1 MGGAEEPQPPAGA
14 EELAA
19 QKREQRLRKFRELHL
34 KRVSCPGG
42 HLTLVTWP
50 GPCKFV
56 EEEEGVSVRVT
67 DRQSWMKVLS
77 RFFST
82 WQHIGVT
89 FGNGHAFSKPFFEF
103 VCVWGWSLTHSLF
116 AV

>member
-1 MGGAEEPQPPAGA
+1 MSPGQARA
-14 EELAA
+14 
-19 QKREQRLRKFRELHL
+19 HL
-34 KRVSCPGG
+34 WR
-42 HLTLVTWP
+42 
-50 GPCKFV
+50 
-56 EEEEGVSVRVT
+56 EEEGAPVRVT

-77 RFFST
+77 RWFST

-103 VCVWGWSLTHSLF
+103 GGESLTNSLS